1 MRIIKCGLITI
12 RKLPQQ
18 ERSAGTRVVS
28 PVCCCVCVCVRVVVV
43 AISWQRIKFLA
54 QLLAAATAYNF
65 HTFPKWHAI

>member
-18 ERSAGTRVVS
+18 ESSAGTRVVC
-28 PVCCCVCVCVRVVVV
+28 VCLMCVCVRVVVV

>member
-28 PVCCCVCVCVRVVVV
+28 LFVAVRVVVV